1 VPFSIAQH
9 EKSSR
14 TLRAG
19 CAGGRRA
26 NARIRVTAILDHF
39 SLMRASELGR
49 DEETALSTEQR
60 NVAFPLVVMAGLD
73 PAGPPRPSTPF
84 PLDVSS

>member
-1 VPFSIAQH
+1 VSFSIAQH

-26 NARIRVTAILDHF
+26 NAGIRVTAILDHF
-39 SLMRASELGR
+39 SLMHASELGR
-49 DEETALSTEQR
+49 DEETSLSTEQR
-60 NVAFPLVVMAGLD
+60 NF
-73 PAGPPRPSTPF
+73 SY
-84 PLDVSS
+84 